1 MTTHFITSFAA
12 RASSTRGLGA
22 YANVFAIESFMDELA
37 ARAKVDPIEYRLRYL
52 KDERARAILQKAAD
66 MFGWKDFKR
75 APGRGRGIG
84 FARYKGLAAF
94 CAVAME
100 VEVDRGTGKVRVIRV
115 SAANDA
121 GEVVA
126 PDGVKN
132 QIEGGVVQSLSWSL
146 KEAVRF
152 GPGGVRSADWT
163 SYPILTFSE
172 VPPIDVELI
181 DRPGTPFLGTG
192 EASQGPTGAALAN
205 AIFDACGARLRDI
218 PFTPA
223 KVKAALQA

>member
-1 MTTHFITSFAA
+1 MNGGPPNYAADRNAIAIYAFPGQKVTTHFITSFAA

-37 ARAKVDPIEYRLRYL
+37 ARAKVDPIEFRLRYL

-66 MFGWKDFKR
+66 MFGWKDYKR

-84 FARYKGLAAF
+84 FARYKGLADF

-126 PDGVKN
+126 PDGVKTRSRAASCN
-132 QIEGGVVQSLSWSL
+132 PC
-146 KEAVRF
+146 
-152 GPGGVRSADWT
+152 PGA
-163 SYPILTFSE
+163 
-172 VPPIDVELI
+172 
-181 DRPGTPFLGTG
+181 
-192 EASQGPTGAALAN
+192 
-205 AIFDACGARLRDI
+205 
-218 PFTPA
+218 
-223 KVKAALQA
+223 